1 MVEQED
7 PDMDF
12 EGTPKMTFE
21 ELRTIVL
28 KDPRAARRRIE
39 LLQTLFYY
47 S

>member
-1 MVEQED
+1 MVEHED
-7 PDMDF
+7 PEMEF

-39 LLQTLFYY
+39 LL
-47 S
+47 